1 MNKNG
6 NHKVKDEK
14 IIFFTK
20 KIVQSAHTATRE
32 QREIEPKTNEI
43 FLGKSLK
50 RGNLEIWFCDETISS
65 WIN

>member
-14 IIFFTK
+14 KIFFTK

-43 FLGKSLK
+43 FW
-50 RGNLEIWFCDETISS
+50 EIDPGP
-65 WIN
+65 